1 MMIII
6 FTFVGPSALVRK
18 KTFTFNDSAK
28 FELIDEL
35 DEVEGEKGRKEVE
48 TEEVEEEE
56 GTDVEK
62 HGNKYFS
69 VLSFFTV
76 FFS

>member
-1 MMIII
+1 MMKII

-35 DEVEGEKGRKEVE
+35 NEVEGEKGRKEVE